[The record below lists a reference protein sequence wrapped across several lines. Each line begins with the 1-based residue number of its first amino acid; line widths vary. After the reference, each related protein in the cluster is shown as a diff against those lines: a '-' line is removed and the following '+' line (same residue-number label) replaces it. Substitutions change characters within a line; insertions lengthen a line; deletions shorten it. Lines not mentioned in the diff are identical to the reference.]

1 MSDSSDV
8 NHRVAPSFADSD
20 TSISVNCLS
29 PMRGATLSPI
39 DLTHAWMA
47 IATAQAGG
55 VGLLDAVHLG
65 PASVAAGT
73 RNLTS
78 CLEACP
84 SVAGAQ
90 VGLRLTAAQVPVLRT
105 WLDALSDRPHWI
117 VLAAWTTQD
126 LARVLPALVSPG
138 REVWLEVGDGRSRHQ
153 VDGSLPF
160 SGWAACGAECGGLS
174 GRESAFVLAQQLS
187 RSGRP
192 FLVRGGIGV
201 HSAAACAVAGA
212 HAVVL
217 DDTLHLLHESPL
229 PPRWRNLIGRLGLT
243 DTTSVGADL
252 GLPVRVLDRPESPA
266 GRSLKGEAARLAS
279 SASASAPADWAEAV
293 GTRIG
298 WADPE
303 VSAWPVGEGI
313 GRARMA
319 ATRYRTVAR
328 LLHAVDEAAR
338 THVAAATR
346 LAPLGPGA
354 PLAAAI
360 GITYPVV
367 QGPMTRV
374 SDTAAFAAAV
384 SAGGA
389 LPLLALALMR
399 GPDALALMTAARSR
413 IDRPWG
419 VGVLGFVPDDLRQ
432 EQMAVVR
439 EIRPPFALISG
450 GRPDQAAELE
460 ALGIATFLHVPA
472 PLLIPFLDQGARRLV
487 FEGGECGGHVGP
499 LHSFTLWDYVV
510 ETLIDRAT
518 PATTTPIQV
527 LFAGGIHDDL
537 SAAMVAALAAPLAE
551 RGLPIGVLMGT
562 AYLFTTEAVSCGAIT
577 PTFQHQVLSSDR
589 TVMLETGPGH
599 VIRCADT
606 PFTKAFAGE
615 RRTLAQAGVSGAAL
629 HTALE
634 QLIAGRSRV
643 ASKGLERSGDRLV
656 EVDAVRQ
663 LADGMFMLGEVAALQ
678 TATTTIAA
686 LHDRV
691 SRGGTDRLRTLATA
705 AAGTQITAPLRPADV
720 AIVGASCLV
729 PGARDV
735 EGFWRNLLDK
745 RHAITEVPPERWDWR
760 LYYDPQPGARDKI
773 SSRWGGFVDPI
784 AFDPRR
790 FGIPPNSLHAI
801 TPPQLLALEL
811 TRRALVDAGYD
822 EARPPD
828 AVRERTSV
836 VFATGNTADLEQLYM
851 TRAALPLLMPNVS
864 EAIKDRLP
872 EWTEES
878 YPGLLANVVAG
889 RVANRFD
896 FGGANL
902 TVDAAC
908 ASSLAALDLSV
919 RELVDGRADLALAGG
934 IEFEM
939 SPQAFL
945 GFSHTRALSP
955 RGQATVF
962 DRAADGIVIS
972 EGAVILVLK
981 RLADAERD
989 GDRVYA
995 VIKGVAA
1002 SSDGKGLS
1010 MTAPK
1015 PSGQR
1020 LALARAYA
1028 QAQIDPATLGM
1039 YEAHGTG
1046 TALGDNAEATSISTQ
1061 LIEAGAAAES
1071 CAIGSV
1077 KSLIGHT
1084 RTAAGMVALLK
1095 VALSLHHRVLP
1106 PHAGVSDPL
1115 PPVSGD
1121 ASPLYLLDEAKPW
1134 LQPAHPRRAA
1144 ASAFGFGGTNYHV
1157 VVEEHRPMV
1166 GEVAPGATKW
1176 PCELFVIATPDATA
1190 LGHTLDRLASA
1201 AERLLAMPV
1210 DGRMAPA
1217 LTLRDLA
1224 YTCAIEG
1231 RAGGAHRAAIVADS
1245 AEALLRGITLA
1256 RSAAAAGR
1264 GRDGVFVGVG
1274 EPAGDL
1280 ALLFPGQGSQHPG
1293 MGRELATYV
1302 PAVRAAI
1309 ELGAQQLCSLPLIH
1323 RMWPRSAF
1331 SDVERD
1337 QQRIQLADTA
1347 VAQPAI
1353 GLLSCGLLDLVRQLQ
1368 LTPAAV
1374 AGHSYGEL
1382 LALHAAG
1389 SLDRTALFA
1398 LSSARGRAMADVGED
1413 AGAMAMLAMSAGDA
1427 SSYLVDEQQVVLAN
1441 LNAPRQVVIS
1451 GASAAVLSVAERA
1464 RTDRHTVTMLPVS
1477 GAFHSPLMRPARAQ
1491 LEQAIATTAFAP
1503 PGLAVY
1509 ANLDGRPYPDE
1520 PAAIARRLVEHL
1532 EQPVAFVAQVEA
1544 LYASG
1549 IRTFLEV
1556 GPGHV
1561 LSGLVRRI
1569 LGDRPHARMAL
1580 DGGMRE
1586 LLEGVGALYAHGHAP
1601 DIAALFE
1608 QRAVQWVDLDRLPSV
1623 PDASRSWHLSG
1634 GRVWGPESSTPL
1646 SGIAPF
1652 LNTETRGDA
1661 LVLEA
1666 PGLGPLVDAPPIP
1679 AGDRSPA
1686 AMAYREYE
1694 HTMRQFLDQQ
1704 ERMLAR
1710 VLGVP
1715 EEPQVALP
1723 AIASSS
1729 LPPPQARLS
1738 APLPAAS
1745 STILERLVRIVGDR
1759 TGYAD
1764 DAIGVDLDLEADLGI
1779 DSIKR
1784 IEILSS
1790 LVASMP
1796 EREALQLRGGLDRM
1810 TRLRTLTAIASAATS
1825 ALKAP
1830 LSAPPVRA
1838 LDDGGCPRFVIR
1850 PVGADEDQRSPR
1862 ELSGLHLV
1870 AGGSRVLAGH
1880 VAAELR
1886 QHGATVG
1893 EIPAS
1898 DLVDQQRA
1906 EACVIALRSA
1916 HGRVNGIVHLAA
1928 MGWPATGTAAGWLG
1942 GLEATTL
1949 TLFRLLQLTAGDLVA
1964 SSGVVTAATTLG
1976 GRWGRDGASPDAAL
1990 AGGCHGVLRS
2000 FEQEYPEVIG
2010 QVADL
2015 DAAMSIEEQAAAI
2028 IREYLAPVDR
2038 EAGYRAGHRWT
2049 PRPVAAPL
2057 GSAPRLND
2065 MRPQAGWVVL
2075 ATGGARGI
2083 TAEACI
2089 ALAAP
2094 GVQFVLVGRHS
2105 PDESTSLAAERRAT
2119 GDALRAADA
2128 GVEMLVCD
2136 VGDDQAFAAA
2146 LADVYARY
2154 GRIDAVVHGAGI
2166 IRDKR
2171 FELKSTT
2178 SFTEVCRAK
2187 LGGAFTLARHL
2198 RPDGLR
2204 WVVFFGSVSG
2214 RFGNAGQ
2221 ADYAAANEVLN
2232 RLAWTLHGQW
2242 PATRVVSI
2250 NWGPWGQVGMAS
2262 AAAIELLKARGIQP
2276 IDPVEGRRFIVD
2288 ELVAGSLDDCEVVAG
2303 AGPWSD

>member
-1 MSDSSDV
+1 
-8 NHRVAPSFADSD
+8 
-20 TSISVNCLS
+20 
-29 PMRGATLSPI
+29 MRAATLSPI

-55 VGLLDAVHLG
+55 VGLLDAVHLR
-65 PASVAAGT
+65 PASVADGT
-73 RNLTS
+73 RNLMS
-78 CLEACP
+78 CLAACP
-84 SVAGAQ
+84 AAPGAGAQ
-90 VGLRLTAAQVPVLRT
+90 VGLRLTAAQVPGLHA
-105 WLDALSDRPHWI
+105 WLDALADRPHWL
-117 VLAAWTTQD
+117 VLAGWTASD
-126 LARVLPALVSPG
+126 LARVLPTLVWPG
-138 REVWLEVGDGRSRHQ
+138 REVWLEVGDGRALQH
-153 VDGSLPF
+153 VDVSLPF
-160 SGWAACGAECGGLS
+160 TGWAACGAECGGLA

-266 GRSLKGEAARLAS
+266 GRALKGEATRLALSPGASS
-279 SASASAPADWAEAV
+279 SAEWAAAV

-298 WADPE
+298 WADPD

-313 GRARMA
+313 GRARIV

-328 LLHAVDEAAR
+328 LLHAVDTAAR
-338 THVAAATR
+338 AQVAAATR

-374 SDTAAFAAAV
+374 SDTAAFAVAV

-389 LPLLALALMR
+389 LPLIALALMR
-399 GPDALALMTAARSR
+399 GPDARAVMTATRSQ
-413 IDRPWG
+413 IDRRPWG

-439 EIRPPFALISG
+439 DIRPPFALISG

-472 PLLIPFLDQGARRLV
+472 PLLVPFLDQGARRLV

-510 ETLIDRAT
+510 DTLIDRGTSAAA
-518 PATTTPIQV
+518 PPVQV

-562 AYLFTTEAVSCGAIT
+562 AYLFTAEAVSCGAIT

-606 PFTKAFAGE
+606 PFTHAFAGE
-615 RRTLAQAGVSGAAL
+615 RRTLSQAGVSGAAL

-643 ASKGLERSGDRLV
+643 ASKGLERAGDRLI
-656 EVDAVRQ
+656 EVDAARQ

-678 TATTTIAA
+678 AATTTIAS

-691 SRGGTDRLRTLATA
+691 SRGGTDRLRGFAISATA
-705 AAGTQITAPLRPADV
+705 TRLTPPLRPADV

-735 EGFWRNLLDK
+735 EGFWRNLLDQ
-745 RHAITEVPPERWDWR
+745 RRAITEVPAERWDWR

-773 SSRWGGFVDPI
+773 SSRWGGFVEPI
-784 AFDPRR
+784 AFDPRG
-790 FGIPPNSLHAI
+790 FGIPPNSLNSI

-822 EARPPD
+822 AARPPD

-836 VFATGNTADLEQLYM
+836 VFAAGNTADLEQLYM

-908 ASSLAALDLSV
+908 ASSLAALDLAV

-955 RGQATVF
+955 RGHANVF

-989 GDRVYA
+989 GDRIYA

-1046 TALGDNAEATSISTQ
+1046 TSLGDNAEAASISEQ

-1134 LQPAHPRRAA
+1134 LRPAHPRRAG

-1157 VVEEHRPMV
+1157 VLEEHRPAV
-1166 GEVAPGATKW
+1166 GEVASGATKW
-1176 PCELFVIATPDATA
+1176 PCELFVVAAPDATT
-1190 LGHTLDRLASA
+1190 LGHALDRLANA

-1210 DGRMAPA
+1210 DGRMTLA

-1224 YTCAIEG
+1224 YTCAIEA
-1231 RAGGAHRAAIVADS
+1231 RAGGAHRVAIVADS
-1245 AEALLRGITLA
+1245 AAALLRGVA
-1256 RSAAAAGR
+1256 SGRNAADAK
-1264 GRDGVFVGVG
+1264 GRDSRDVFIG
-1274 EPAGDL
+1274 EGDPKGEL

-1293 MGRELATYV
+1293 MGRELATYI

-1309 ELGAQQLCSLPLIH
+1309 EYGAHELSGLPLIH

-1331 SDVERD
+1331 GDAERD
-1337 QQRIQLADTA
+1337 RQRLQLADTA

-1353 GLLSCGLLDLVRQLQ
+1353 GLLSCGLLDLVHQLQ
-1368 LTPAAV
+1368 LKPAAV

-1382 LALHAAG
+1382 VALHAAG
-1389 SLDRTALFA
+1389 SLDRAALLA
-1398 LSSARGRAMADVGED
+1398 LSAARGRAMAAVGED

-1427 SSYLVDEQQVVLAN
+1427 SSYLVDEQHVVLAN

-1451 GASAAVLSVAERA
+1451 GASAAVLNVAERA
-1464 RTDRHTVTMLPVS
+1464 RADRHTVTMLPVS

-1491 LEQAIATTAFAP
+1491 LEAAIATTAIVAP
-1503 PGLAVY
+1503 SLAVH
-1509 ANLDGRPYPDE
+1509 ANLDGRPYPQA

-1532 EQPVAFVAQVEA
+1532 EQPVAFVAQVES

-1569 LGDRPHARMAL
+1569 LGDRPHARIAL

-1586 LLEGVGALYAHGHAP
+1586 MLEGVAALHALGYAP
-1601 DIAALFE
+1601 DVAALFE
-1608 QRAVQWVDLDRLPSV
+1608 QRAVQWVDLDRLPAV

-1634 GRVWGPESSTPL
+1634 GRVWGPESTTPL

-1652 LNTETRGDA
+1652 LNTDTLDEA
-1661 LVLEA
+1661 LLLEA
-1666 PGLGPLVDAPPIP
+1666 PGLGARHDAPPIS
-1679 AGDRSPA
+1679 ASDQSPG

-1694 HTMRQFLDQQ
+1694 HTMRQFLEQQ

-1715 EEPQVALP
+1715 EGPRVALP
-1723 AIASSS
+1723 AITPP
-1729 LPPPQARLS
+1729 LPPPPLRLN
-1738 APLPAAS
+1738 APPPAAS
-1745 STILERLVRIVGDR
+1745 GMLERLVRIVGDR

-1796 EREALQLRGGLDRM
+1796 EGEALQLRGGLDRM

-1825 ALKAP
+1825 ALSAAVAP
-1830 LSAPPVRA
+1830 APPRA
-1838 LDDGGCPRFVIR
+1838 RDEGGCPRFVIR
-1850 PVGADEDQRSPR
+1850 PVEAAAGKRSPR
-1862 ELSGLHLV
+1862 ALSGLHVV
-1870 AGGSRVLAGH
+1870 AGGGRALTGH
-1880 VAAELR
+1880 IAAALR
-1886 QHGATVG
+1886 LQGATVG
-1893 EIPAS
+1893 EIPIG
-1898 DLVDQQRA
+1898 DLTDPPRA
-1906 EACVIALRSA
+1906 EACLAALRSA
-1916 HGRVNGIVHLAA
+1916 HGRVNGVVHLAA
-1928 MGWPATGTAAGWLG
+1928 MGWPATGTTAGWLD
-1942 GLEATTL
+1942 GLAATTL
-1949 TLFRLLQLTAGDLVA
+1949 SLFRLLQLTAGDLVA
-1964 SSGVVTAATTLG
+1964 SGGVVTAATTLG
-1976 GRWGRDGASPDAAL
+1976 GRWGRDGASPEAAL

-2010 QVADL
+2010 QVVDL
-2015 DAAMSIEEQAAAI
+2015 DEAMSADEQAAAI
-2028 IREYLAPVDR
+2028 VREYLAPTDR

-2049 PRPVAAPL
+2049 QQPQAAPL
-2057 GSAPRLND
+2057 SATPSAPRSSSARGDDL
-2065 MRPQAGWVVL
+2065 RPQAGWVVL

-2083 TAEACI
+2083 TAEACL

-2094 GVQFVLVGRHS
+2094 GVRFVLVGRTS
-2105 PDESTSLAAERRAT
+2105 PDESTAVGAEHRAT
-2119 GDALRAADA
+2119 LDALRAAGAD
-2128 GVEMLVCD
+2128 VELLTVD
-2136 VGDDQAFAAA
+2136 VGDAAAFSAA

-2154 GRIDAVVHGAGI
+2154 GRIDAVLHGAGI
-2166 IRDKR
+2166 IRDQR
-2171 FELKSTT
+2171 FELKSTA
-2178 SFTEVCRAK
+2178 SFTDVCRAK
-2187 LGGAFTLARHL
+2187 VGGALTLARHL
-2198 RPDGLR
+2198 RPEGLR

-2242 PATRVVSI
+2242 AATRVVSI
-2250 NWGPWGQVGMAS
+2250 NWGPWGRVGMAS
-2262 AAAIELLKARGIQP
+2262 AATIELLKSRGIQP
-2276 IDPVEGRRFIVD
+2276 IDQADGRRFVVD
-2288 ELVAGSLDDCEVVAG
+2288 ELVAGGPDDCEVVAG
-2303 AGPWSD
+2303 AGPWSEVLRP